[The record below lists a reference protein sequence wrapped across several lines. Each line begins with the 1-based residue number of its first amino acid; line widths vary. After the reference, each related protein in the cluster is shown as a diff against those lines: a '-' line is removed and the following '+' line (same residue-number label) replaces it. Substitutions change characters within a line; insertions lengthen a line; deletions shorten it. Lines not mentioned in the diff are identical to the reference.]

1 MPVTEKEKNMVKLTR
16 ARKSYKC
23 YSCKSSIEKGDK
35 YAKKSISI
43 GSPNKVDYE
52 NRGGIPTMVMHGF
65 RTTEPIC
72 QQCISK

>member
-1 MPVTEKEKNMVKLTR
+1 MTKLTK
-16 ARKSYKC
+16 ARKIYKC
-23 YSCKSSIEKGDK
+23 YSCKSTIEKGDK

-52 NRGGIPTMVMHGF
+52 NRDGICTMVMHGF

-72 QQCISK
+72 EQCISQ

>member
-1 MPVTEKEKNMVKLTR
+1 MVKLTR

-52 NRGGIPTMVMHGF
+52 NRDGIIYTVMHGF